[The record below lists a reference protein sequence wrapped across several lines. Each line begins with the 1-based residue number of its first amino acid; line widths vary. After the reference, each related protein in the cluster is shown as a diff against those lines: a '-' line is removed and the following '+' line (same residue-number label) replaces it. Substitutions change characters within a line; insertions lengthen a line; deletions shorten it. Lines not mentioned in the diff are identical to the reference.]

1 LQYYNIHNS
10 TENHQGFELEKK
22 ERGEE
27 EQEARINLIR

>member
-22 ERGEE
+22 EREE